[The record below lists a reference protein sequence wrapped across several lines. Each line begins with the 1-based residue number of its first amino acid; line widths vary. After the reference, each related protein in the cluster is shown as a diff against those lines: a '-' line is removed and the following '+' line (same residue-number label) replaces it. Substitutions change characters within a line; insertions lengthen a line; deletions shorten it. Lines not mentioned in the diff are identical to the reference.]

1 MTTNLNITAT
11 SADELDDITHAL
23 GGVYGSLSPHC
34 EDVAGSLWAAGPA
47 NIEAIVADWIGRFE
61 PLHGCGSEIS
71 DVTVDGVTISTPTSG
86 TLITFRTEMDTFHVS
101 IDYCR
106 NSYYAAR
113 DLLALL
119 PEDMLVDN
127 GDLPQGWQHR
137 ISAAEAIAALD
148 EDRKE
153 AEDIVAMM
161 RSIAPAHWNF
171 YVDGTTV
178 SGGHSVRQYR

>member
-1 MTTNLNITAT
+1 MTTNLSVTAT
-11 SADELDDITHAL
+11 SADELNDIICAIGATYESL
-23 GGVYGSLSPHC
+23 GSCDGI
-34 EDVAGSLWAAGPA
+34 AAAIWAASPA
-47 NIEAIVADWIGRFE
+47 HLSDVLADWIVRYEPYGYGRRAE
-61 PLHGCGSEIS
+61 VSGSTLI
-71 DVTVDGVTISTPTSG
+71 TPTSG
-86 TLITFRTEMDTFHVS
+86 TRITFALPDTAAAGHVHVN
-101 IDYCR
+101 IEFCR
-106 NSYYAAR
+106 DSYHAAR
-113 DLLALL
+113 GLLVEL
-119 PEDMLVDN
+119 PSDMLVDN

-153 AEDIVAMM
+153 AEDIVAKM

>member
-1 MTTNLNITAT
+1 MHTLMMTAT
-11 SADELDDITHAL
+11 TPDELTHITCAL

-47 NIEAIVADWIGRFE
+47 NIEAVVADWIGRFE

-71 DVTVDGVTISTPTSG
+71 DVGSDGVTISTPTSG
-86 TLITFRTEMDTFHVS
+86 TLITFRTEIDTCHVS

-119 PEDMLVDN
+119 PADMLVDN
-127 GDLPQGWQHR
+127 GDLPLPWQR
-137 ISAAEAIAALD
+137 ITAAEALSLLD
-148 EDRKE
+148 EDRVA
-153 AEDIVAMM
+153 AEDIVS
-161 RSIAPAHWNF
+161 RIREIAPAHWCF
-171 YVDGTTV
+171 SVDGTGM
-178 SGGHSVRQYR
+178 SGGLRARRYRST